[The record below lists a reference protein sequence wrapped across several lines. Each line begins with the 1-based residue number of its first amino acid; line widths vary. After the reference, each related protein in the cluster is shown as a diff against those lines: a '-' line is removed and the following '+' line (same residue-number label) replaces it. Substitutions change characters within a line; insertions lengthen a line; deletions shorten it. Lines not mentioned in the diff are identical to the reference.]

1 MSSKETIPTEAS
13 PVAKQ
18 TWECWNCGRRHE
30 FHKKELVPAY
40 GKTCMKC
47 CKPNHFAAKCRSQGT
62 PSFVRSVGDEENR
75 DSPEKTFPMEVAG
88 VTSSVWLESGGHIRF
103 QDDAGSTVQCGATGH
118 IQESDQRYF
127 TDPHDSSPHE
137 NHCVWRHDTACCWN
151 STSAGVAG
159 SWWTVTTYNRCW
171 EGKTV

>member
-1 MSSKETIPTEAS
+1 MKLVQDSQAVTVSALVSSKETIPTEAS

-18 TWECWNCGRRHE
+18 TRECWNCGRRHE

-103 QDDAGSTVQCGATGH
+103 QADAGSTVQCGATGH

-137 NHCVWRHDTACCWN
+137 NHCVWEA
-151 STSAGVAG
+151 
-159 SWWTVTTYNRCW
+159 
-171 EGKTV
+171 